1 MSPRSGLT
9 ETSRHPRATAD
20 ASAGAMV
27 CRPMPPEATAE
38 FFGDNPPNATSRSV
52 CSAMTGH
59 AVASPMTRPVCPT
72 TCGSSTA
79 EVPKL

>member
-1 MSPRSGLT
+1 
-9 ETSRHPRATAD
+9 
-20 ASAGAMV
+20 MV

-38 FFGDNPPNATSRSV
+38 FLGDNPPNATSRPV

-59 AVASPMTRPVCPT
+59 AVAPAIIRPMSPT